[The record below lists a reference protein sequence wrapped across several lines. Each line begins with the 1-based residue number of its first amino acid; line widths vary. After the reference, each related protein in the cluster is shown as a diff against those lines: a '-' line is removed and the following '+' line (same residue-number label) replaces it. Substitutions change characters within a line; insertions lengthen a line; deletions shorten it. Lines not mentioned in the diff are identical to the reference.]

1 MALLAAVVAALAA
14 GSRAVRRRFAPWLA
28 GPPAVLAD
36 AVLTISALVV
46 LAELLGLVGL
56 LDALPLLLAAGAAG
70 AGGVALGRRGVGRR
84 VAAAGGVA
92 EAATPRWL
100 EWAALAAAALV
111 FAAWVRRTLVS
122 LDFGIGGVDSTW
134 YHLTF
139 AAEFAEGSVTAI
151 PYTDVDFLTPF
162 YPANVE
168 LLHAVGM
175 VAFGTAALSP
185 LLSLAALALGFLA
198 GWCAGRPFGVAPV
211 TLLATAAVLGV
222 PALVSSQAGEAKN
235 DVAALAFLLAAVA
248 FLLGGPRRGATFAL
262 AGAAT
267 GLAVGTKLNL
277 LAPAGAL
284 LVATLVLHRRGAVA
298 FAAGALVTGGYWF
311 ARNLVAVGNPLPWLG
326 PLPQPDEPRSED
338 TLPPLS
344 DYLLDAGAWDEHFLP
359 GLETTL
365 GPAWPVLVAVPLVA
379 AAVALLRGSAA
390 TRAVAAVALLTAV
403 AYVVTPA
410 TAAGPEGRPVGFV
423 LNVRYVVPALLI
435 GMCLLAI
442 VARRRAGLVGAA
454 LAVLVV
460 VTQLG
465 GDDVWRDEYRR
476 PALVLLAL
484 ALAAIAAARRLR
496 RPWLAA
502 AAAGVVVTLGLW
514 PLERDFHRDQYARAL
529 QPYTTWSLFG
539 LEPVYAW
546 ARANEGLDIAVTGST
561 GAFFQFPLRGPGLD
575 NDVEVVGRRG
585 DHGSFAPITG
595 CAELSDALSG
605 FTHVVVTPYLDIWD
619 PLRPQGA
626 PELACVRMSGAREVL
641 ASGRIHVFELR

>member
-14 GSRAVRRRFAPWLA
+14 GSRSVRRRFAPWLE
-28 GPPAVLAD
+28 GPSAVLAD

-46 LAELLGLVGL
+46 VAELLGLVGL

-70 AGGVALGRRGVGRR
+70 VGGVVLGRRG
-84 VAAAGGVA
+84 AAPPVAGGRAPA
-92 EAATPRWL
+92 ETATARWV
-100 EWAALAAAALV
+100 EWTALAAAALV
-111 FAAWVRRTLVS
+111 FAAWVRRTLIS

-139 AAEFAEGSVTAI
+139 AAEFAEGSVAAI
-151 PYTDVDFLTPF
+151 PYTDVDFLTSF

-185 LLSLAALALGFLA
+185 LLSLAALALGLLA

-222 PALVSSQAGEAKN
+222 PALVGSQAGEAKN

-248 FLLGGPRRGATFAL
+248 FLLAGPRRGSTCAL

-277 LAPAGAL
+277 LAPAGGL
-284 LVATLVLHRRGAVA
+284 LVATLVLHRRGAIA
-298 FAAGALVTGGYWF
+298 FAAGALATGGYWF

-344 DYLLDAGAWDEHFLP
+344 DYLLDAGAWEAYFLP

-365 GPAWPVLVAVPLVA
+365 GPAWPALVAVPLA
-379 AAVALLRGSAA
+379 AAVVALVRGSAVM
-390 TRAVAAVALLTAV
+390 RAMAAVALLTAA

-442 VARRRAGLVGAA
+442 VARRRAAIAGAA

-484 ALAAIAAARRLR
+484 ALPAIAAARRLG
-496 RPWLAA
+496 RPWVATGAA
-502 AAAGVVVTLGLW
+502 VVVLTLGLW
-514 PLERDFHRDQYARAL
+514 PLERDFHRDQYTRPL

-546 ARANEGLDIAVTGST
+546 ARAHEGLDIAVTGST

-585 DHGSFAPITG
+585 DHGSFAPIAD
-595 CAELSDALSG
+595 CAELRDALSG
-605 FTHVVVTPYLDIWD
+605 FTHVVVTPYLDIWT

-641 ASGRIHVFELR
+641 ASGRAHVFELR